1 MLYTLKTKKK
11 LNYNFKVIK
20 PKNTTNIK
28 NITCD
33 FKVVNEKTKNLNIYV
48 FTHVKK
54 KKKLS
59 CKIFITKITH
69 SSFLI

>member
-54 KKKLS
+54 KKNSLAK
-59 CKIFITKITH
+59 
-69 SSFLI
+69 FL